1 MTLTELSYYSRRML
15 PLFIIFSIVF
25 FIFVYAIKL
34 MFIYLD
40 LAKPHIVYTN
50 PVFGPISQ
58 PMIKDASASAGYAFT
73 LDTIEGQPITSSEAA
88 KVYFL
93 PQSSARFGY
102 TQKIYPIAKLFGF
115 DIELIKHNLA
125 DKIATFVDG
134 KRKLAIDITNYNFRY
149 EYAFNKN
156 PKLFEQSAIPSRNE
170 IENKTIDFLKTV
182 GRYPEELAKGKTNIV
197 YLQYNTD
204 QENMTPVQRSV
215 DANAVE
221 IDFYRPDI
229 DTFSTV
235 SPSYFNS
242 QNFMVLAFQENEM
255 VILRAQIAFFEK
267 SEEQI
272 GVYPLKTGDVAWEE
286 LKTGKGIVVSPGKT
300 NREVSIKKMFTAY
313 FDSDT
318 YQQYLQPVYVFLGSD
333 NFVGYVPA
341 VVNKYLTE

>member
-1 MTLTELSYYSRRML
+1 
-15 PLFIIFSIVF
+15 
-25 FIFVYAIKL
+25 

-40 LAKPHIVYTN
+40 LARPHTIYTN
-50 PVFGPISQ
+50 PVFGPISR
-58 PMIKDASASAGYAFT
+58 PVIKDASPSAGYAFT

-102 TQKIYPIAKLFGF
+102 SQKIYPVAKLFGF
-115 DIELIKHNLA
+115 DIELIKHNLT
-125 DKIATFVDG
+125 DKVATFIDDQ
-134 KRKLAIDITNYNFRY
+134 RRLAIDITNYNFRY
-149 EYAFNKN
+149 EYSFNKN
-156 PKLFEQSAIPSRNE
+156 PKLFEQATIPSKSV

-197 YLQYNTD
+197 YMQYNTD
-204 QENMTPVQRSV
+204 QESMVPVPRPV

-229 DTFSTV
+229 DSFSTV
-235 SPSYFNS
+235 SPTYYNS
-242 QNFMVLAFQENEM
+242 QNFMVVTFQENEM
-255 VILRAQIAFFEK
+255 IILRAQIAFFEK

-272 GVYPLKTGDVAWEE
+272 GTYSLKTGDEAWEE
-286 LKTGKGIVVSPGKT
+286 LKAGKGIVISPGKSSKD
-300 NREVSIKKMFTAY
+300 VSIKKMFTAY
-313 FDSDT
+313 YDADI

-341 VVNKYLTE
+341 VVNKYLTD

>member
-15 PLFIIFSIVF
+15 PLFIIFFIVF
-25 FIFVYAIKL
+25 LIFVYAIKL

-40 LAKPHIVYTN
+40 LARPHNLYTN
-50 PVFGPISQ
+50 PVFGPISR
-58 PMIKDASASAGYAFT
+58 PVVKDASASAGYAFT

-102 TQKIYPIAKLFGF
+102 SQKIYPIAKLFGF
-115 DIELIKHNLA
+115 DIELIKHNLT
-125 DKIATFVDG
+125 DKVATFIDN
-134 KRKLAIDITNYNFRY
+134 KRKLAIDITNYDFRY
-149 EYAFNKN
+149 EYAFNKDS
-156 PKLFEQSAIPSRNE
+156 KLFEQSVIPSKNE
-170 IENKTIDFLKTV
+170 IENKSIDFLKTV

-197 YLQYNTD
+197 YLKYDAD
-204 QENMTPVQRSV
+204 QESMVPVQRSV

-235 SPSYFNS
+235 SPSYYNS

-255 VILRAQIAFFEK
+255 IVLRAQIAFFEK

-272 GVYPLKTGDVAWEE
+272 GVYPLKTGDEAWEE
-286 LKTGKGIVVSPGKT
+286 LKAGKGIVISPSKTGKD
-300 NREVSIKKMFTAY
+300 VSIKKMFTAY
-313 FDSDT
+313 YDSDI
-318 YQQYLQPVYVFLGSD
+318 YQQYLQPVYVFLGND

-341 VVNKYLTE
+341 IVNKYLME